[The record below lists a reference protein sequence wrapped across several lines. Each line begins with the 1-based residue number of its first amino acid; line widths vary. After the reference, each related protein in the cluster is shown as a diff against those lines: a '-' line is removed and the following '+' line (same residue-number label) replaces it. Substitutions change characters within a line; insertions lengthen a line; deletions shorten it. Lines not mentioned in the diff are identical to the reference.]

1 MPGVNNCITPRESP
15 VIISGRKL
23 GLLRVTMQ
31 SRKGHRVRSIHAS
44 FKTGP
49 RLSTLAPRLKIHSC
63 PNCVLI
69 ERSGKWCFIYHHIFG
84 ILPLSRSCFVKFVI
98 KSKSITNF
106 IIFIAYPVRKDR
118 VIKGLW
124 HMPNIRIPPELIVR
138 IRDVIDDL
146 VGRINVARSKADSIF
161 RIDVPRIGIIR

>member
-1 MPGVNNCITPRESP
+1 MIGVNNCITPRESP

-23 GLLRVTMQ
+23 GLFRVTML

-44 FKTGP
+44 SKP
-49 RLSTLAPRLKIHSC
+49 APRLKIHSC
-63 PNCVLI
+63 PNRVLI

-84 ILPLSRSCFVKFVI
+84 ILSVSCCCIIKFVRMRKRFMI
-98 KSKSITNF
+98 LVATVGIT
-106 IIFIAYPVRKDR
+106 KDQ

-138 IRDVIDDL
+138 IHGVTDDP
-146 VGRINVARSKADSIF
+146 VGRNNVARSKADSMF
-161 RIDVPRIGIIR
+161 RIDVPRIGIIL

>member
-1 MPGVNNCITPRESP
+1 MRTGRILISISNRIDPREGP
-15 VIISGRKL
+15 VIFSGRKL

-31 SRKGHRVRSIHAS
+31 SRKGHRVRSIHAVL
-44 FKTGP
+44 
-49 RLSTLAPRLKIHSC
+49 RYAPRLKIHSC

-84 ILPLSRSCFVKFVI
+84 ILSVSFCCLIKFVSMRKRFMI
-98 KSKSITNF
+98 LVATVG
-106 IIFIAYPVRKDR
+106 IIKDR

-138 IRDVIDDL
+138 IRDVSDDP
-146 VGRINVARSKADSIF
+146 VGQINVARSKADGIF
-161 RIDVPRIGIIR
+161 RLDVPRIGIIR